1 MLYKKNKSKELDEK
15 LFKNPTAEYRGTP
28 FWAWNCKLN
37 KDILGRQIEYMK
49 EMGLGGFHMHS
60 RTGMANEY
68 LGEEFMDLVKFC
80 VKKAE
85 KEEMLAWLYDEDRW
99 PSGFAGGLVTKE
111 KRHRVKIMTF
121 NPEDKQ
127 DDAKTLEECLETGK
141 PFFFASYDIVLNDRG
156 ELASYTRIGRDE
168 EGGNKWYA
176 FLEIGGDNPWFNN
189 QAYVDTLDKESMKK
203 FIDITYEAYK
213 EAVGDKF
220 GESVPAIF
228 TDEPQVH
235 RRHYMK
241 KALAKERTVLP
252 WTHHLIEGFKKE
264 YGYDILD
271 YLPELIWSLEGG
283 KVSRVKYHYS
293 DYTTE
298 LFSRCFSD
306 QCGDWCEE
314 NNLMLTGH
322 MMEEPTLLSQSY
334 AIGETMRHYRSF
346 QLPGIDMLCDATE
359 YTTAKQAQ
367 SAAHQYGREGVLSEL
382 YGVTNWVFDF
392 RGHKF
397 QGDWQAALGVTV
409 RVHHLSWV
417 SMAGESKRDYP
428 ATINYQSPW
437 YKEYSYVED
446 HFARLNTALTRGKPV
461 VKVGVVHPV
470 ESYWLHLGPED
481 TTSEKRWA
489 LEHNFQN
496 ITKWLL
502 LGQVDFDFI
511 AESIL
516 PDLCK
521 EAGSPLKVG
530 EMEYD
535 TIIVPGMETMRRTT
549 YERLKAFKEKGGKIV
564 FVGECPK
571 YMDATATNEIE
582 ALYNDS
588 IKVPFEREKILEVLG
603 EDKIIN
609 IYKDNEISDK
619 YLYNLRDDENCM
631 WLFIARG
638 VHVNDKE
645 DTQAENLKIVIK
657 GEYYPKVY
665 DTINGEVK
673 DAEFSYEN
681 GNTVVYAKLH
691 SYDSLLLRLGKL
703 EKVEIMDN
711 VSYTL
716 EEPNVYLL
724 DIAEYAL
731 DDEEYNEA
739 EEILRADN
747 KLRERLGWQLR
758 RSAFPQP
765 WTVEEEEIVHKARLR
780 FTIHSEITVKE
791 PLLAIEDAERIEIV
805 FNGEKVACKVVGW
818 FTDEA
823 IKTVRLPEIKK
834 GTNILEV
841 SIPFGKRTN
850 VEWCYILGDFG
861 VVVEG
866 TKKTITERSD
876 KVRYGT
882 ITDQGM
888 PFYGA
893 NIVYH
898 NEIEL
903 EEDSALRVRIPKYR
917 GSLVKVLLDSKEAGK
932 IVYAPYELVIPNVKK
947 GKHVLGLVL
956 YGNRHNSFGTLHN
969 CNEKTWWF
977 GPDAWRTTGDSW
989 SYEYSL
995 KDMGV
1000 LEKPIVEILK

>member
-1 MLYKKNKSKELDEK
+1 
-15 LFKNPTAEYRGTP
+15 
-28 FWAWNCKLN
+28 
-37 KDILGRQIEYMK
+37 
-49 EMGLGGFHMHS
+49 
-60 RTGMANEY
+60 
-68 LGEEFMDLVKFC
+68 
-80 VKKAE
+80 
-85 KEEMLAWLYDEDRW
+85 
-99 PSGFAGGLVTKE
+99 
-111 KRHRVKIMTF
+111 
-121 NPEDKQ
+121 
-127 DDAKTLEECLETGK
+127 
-141 PFFFASYDIVLNDRG
+141 
-156 ELASYTRIGRDE
+156 
-168 EGGNKWYA
+168 
-176 FLEIGGDNPWFNN
+176 
-189 QAYVDTLDKESMKK
+189 
-203 FIDITYEAYK
+203 
-213 EAVGDKF
+213 
-220 GESVPAIF
+220 
-228 TDEPQVH
+228 
-235 RRHYMK
+235 
-241 KALAKERTVLP
+241 
-252 WTHHLIEGFKKE
+252 
-264 YGYDILD
+264 
-271 YLPELIWSLEGG
+271 
-283 KVSRVKYHYS
+283 
-293 DYTTE
+293 
-298 LFSRCFSD
+298 
-306 QCGDWCEE
+306 
-314 NNLMLTGH
+314 MLTGH

-334 AIGETMRHYRSF
+334 AIGETMRHYRSL
-346 QLPGIDMLCDATE
+346 QLPGIDMLCNATE

-382 YGVTNWVFDF
+382 YGVTNWDFDF

-511 AESIL
+511 AESLL

-549 YERLKAFKEKGGKIV
+549 FERLKAFKEKGGKIV

-571 YMDATATNEIE
+571 YMDAVETNEIE

-588 IKVPFEREKILEVLG
+588 IKVPFEREKILEVLS
-603 EDKIIN
+603 EDKVIN
-609 IYKDNEISDK
+609 IYKENALSDK

-645 DTQAENLKIVIK
+645 DTQAEKLKIVIK

-673 DAEFSYEN
+673 DVEFSYEN

-739 EEILRADN
+739 EEILRTDN

-765 WTVEEEEIVHKARLR
+765 WTVEEEKL
-780 FTIHSEITVKE
+780 FT
-791 PLLAIEDAERIEIV
+791 R
-805 FNGEKVACKVVGW
+805 
-818 FTDEA
+818 
-823 IKTVRLPEIKK
+823 
-834 GTNILEV
+834 
-841 SIPFGKRTN
+841 
-850 VEWCYILGDFG
+850 
-861 VVVEG
+861 
-866 TKKTITERSD
+866 
-876 KVRYGT
+876 
-882 ITDQGM
+882 Q
-888 PFYGA
+888 
-893 NIVYH
+893 
-898 NEIEL
+898 
-903 EEDSALRVRIPKYR
+903 DS
-917 GSLVKVLLDSKEAGK
+917 
-932 IVYAPYELVIPNVKK
+932 
-947 GKHVLGLVL
+947 GLQ
-956 YGNRHNSFGTLHN
+956 
-969 CNEKTWWF
+969 
-977 GPDAWRTTGDSW
+977 
-989 SYEYSL
+989 
-995 KDMGV
+995 
-1000 LEKPIVEILK
+1000 

>member
-1 MLYKKNKSKELDEK
+1 
-15 LFKNPTAEYRGTP
+15 
-28 FWAWNCKLN
+28 
-37 KDILGRQIEYMK
+37 
-49 EMGLGGFHMHS
+49 
-60 RTGMANEY
+60 
-68 LGEEFMDLVKFC
+68 
-80 VKKAE
+80 
-85 KEEMLAWLYDEDRW
+85 
-99 PSGFAGGLVTKE
+99 
-111 KRHRVKIMTF
+111 
-121 NPEDKQ
+121 
-127 DDAKTLEECLETGK
+127 
-141 PFFFASYDIVLNDRG
+141 
-156 ELASYTRIGRDE
+156 
-168 EGGNKWYA
+168 
-176 FLEIGGDNPWFNN
+176 
-189 QAYVDTLDKESMKK
+189 
-203 FIDITYEAYK
+203 
-213 EAVGDKF
+213 
-220 GESVPAIF
+220 
-228 TDEPQVH
+228 
-235 RRHYMK
+235 
-241 KALAKERTVLP
+241 
-252 WTHHLIEGFKKE
+252 
-264 YGYDILD
+264 
-271 YLPELIWSLEGG
+271 
-283 KVSRVKYHYS
+283 
-293 DYTTE
+293 
-298 LFSRCFSD
+298 
-306 QCGDWCEE
+306 
-314 NNLMLTGH
+314 
-322 MMEEPTLLSQSY
+322 
-334 AIGETMRHYRSF
+334 
-346 QLPGIDMLCDATE
+346 
-359 YTTAKQAQ
+359 
-367 SAAHQYGREGVLSEL
+367 
-382 YGVTNWVFDF
+382 
-392 RGHKF
+392 
-397 QGDWQAALGVTV
+397 
-409 RVHHLSWV
+409 
-417 SMAGESKRDYP
+417 
-428 ATINYQSPW
+428 
-437 YKEYSYVED
+437 
-446 HFARLNTALTRGKPV
+446 
-461 VKVGVVHPV
+461 
-470 ESYWLHLGPED
+470 YWLHLGPED
-481 TTSEKRWA
+481 TSSEKRWA

-511 AESIL
+511 AESLL

-549 YERLKAFKEKGGKIV
+549 FERLKAFKEKGGKIV

-571 YMDATATNEIE
+571 YMDAVETNEIE

-588 IKVPFEREKILEVLG
+588 IKVPFEREKILEVLS
-603 EDKIIN
+603 EDKVIN
-609 IYKDNEISDK
+609 IYKENALSDK

-645 DTQAENLKIVIK
+645 DTQAEKLKIVIK

-673 DAEFSYEN
+673 DVEFSYEN

-739 EEILRADN
+739 EEILRTDN

-765 WTVEEEEIVHKARLR
+765 WTVEEEKIVHKARLR
-780 FTIHSEITVKE
+780 FAIDSEITVKE

-805 FNGEKVACKVVGW
+805 FNGEKVANKVVGW

-823 IKTVRLPEIKK
+823 IKTVRLPEIRK

-866 TKKTITERSD
+866 TRKTITERND

-903 EEDSALRVRIPKYR
+903 DEDSALRVRIPKYR
-917 GSLVKVLLDSKEAGK
+917 GALVKVLLDSREVGK
-932 IVYAPYELVIPNVKK
+932 IVYTPYELVIPNVKK
-947 GKHVLGLVL
+947 GKHVLGFVL

-995 KDMGV
+995 KDMGI
-1000 LEKPIVEILK
+1000 LEKPIVEKLK

>member
-1 MLYKKNKSKELDEK
+1 
-15 LFKNPTAEYRGTP
+15 
-28 FWAWNCKLN
+28 
-37 KDILGRQIEYMK
+37 
-49 EMGLGGFHMHS
+49 
-60 RTGMANEY
+60 
-68 LGEEFMDLVKFC
+68 
-80 VKKAE
+80 
-85 KEEMLAWLYDEDRW
+85 
-99 PSGFAGGLVTKE
+99 
-111 KRHRVKIMTF
+111 
-121 NPEDKQ
+121 
-127 DDAKTLEECLETGK
+127 
-141 PFFFASYDIVLNDRG
+141 
-156 ELASYTRIGRDE
+156 
-168 EGGNKWYA
+168 
-176 FLEIGGDNPWFNN
+176 
-189 QAYVDTLDKESMKK
+189 
-203 FIDITYEAYK
+203 
-213 EAVGDKF
+213 
-220 GESVPAIF
+220 
-228 TDEPQVH
+228 
-235 RRHYMK
+235 
-241 KALAKERTVLP
+241 
-252 WTHHLIEGFKKE
+252 
-264 YGYDILD
+264 
-271 YLPELIWSLEGG
+271 
-283 KVSRVKYHYS
+283 
-293 DYTTE
+293 
-298 LFSRCFSD
+298 
-306 QCGDWCEE
+306 
-314 NNLMLTGH
+314 
-322 MMEEPTLLSQSY
+322 
-334 AIGETMRHYRSF
+334 MRHYRSF
-346 QLPGIDMLCDATE
+346 QLPGIDMLCNATE

-382 YGVTNWVFDF
+382 YGVTNWDFDF

-481 TTSEKRWA
+481 TSSEKRWA

-511 AESIL
+511 AESLL

-549 YERLKAFKEKGGKIV
+549 FERLKAFKEKGGKIV

-571 YMDATATNEIE
+571 YMDAVETNEIE

-588 IKVPFEREKILEVLG
+588 IKVPFEREKILEVLS
-603 EDKIIN
+603 EDKVIN
-609 IYKDNEISDK
+609 IYKENALSDK

-645 DTQAENLKIVIK
+645 DTQAEKLKIVIK

-673 DAEFSYEN
+673 DVEFSYEN

-739 EEILRADN
+739 EEILRTDN

-765 WTVEEEEIVHKARLR
+765 WTVEEEKIVHKARLR
-780 FTIHSEITVKE
+780 FAIDSEITVKE

-805 FNGEKVACKVVGW
+805 FNGEKVANKVVGW

-823 IKTVRLPEIKK
+823 IKTVRLPEIRK

-866 TKKTITERSD
+866 TRKTITERND

-903 EEDSALRVRIPKYR
+903 DEDSALRVRIPKYR
-917 GSLVKVLLDSKEAGK
+917 GALVKVLLDSREVGK
-932 IVYAPYELVIPNVKK
+932 IVYTPYELVIPNVKK
-947 GKHVLGLVL
+947 GKHVLGFVL

-995 KDMGV
+995 KDMGI
-1000 LEKPIVEILK
+1000 LEKPIVEKLK

>member
-1 MLYKKNKSKELDEK
+1 MLYKKNKSKELDSK

-28 FWAWNCKLN
+28 FWAWNCKLD
-37 KDILGRQIEYMK
+37 KDNLGRQIEYMK

-111 KRHRVKIMTF
+111 KKYRVKILTF

-127 DDAKTLEECLETGK
+127 NDAKTLEECLETGK
-141 PFFFASYDIVLNDRG
+141 PFFFASYDVVLNDKG
-156 ELASYTRIGRDE
+156 ELVSYKRIGRDE
-168 EGGNKWYA
+168 EGNNKWYA
-176 FLEIGGDNPWFNN
+176 FLEIAGDDPWFNN

-228 TDEPQVH
+228 TDEPQMY
-235 RRHYMK
+235 RRHYMRN
-241 KALAKERTVLP
+241 ALGKERTVLP
-252 WTHHLIEGFKKE
+252 WTHHLIDGFKKE

-283 KVSRVKYHYS
+283 KVSKVKYHYS

-298 LFSRCFSD
+298 LFARCFSD
-306 QCGDWCEE
+306 QCGNWCEE

-481 TTSEKRWA
+481 TSSEKRWA

-511 AESIL
+511 AESLL

-549 YERLKAFKEKGGKIV
+549 FERLKAFKEKGGKIV

-571 YMDATATNEIE
+571 YMDAVETNEIE

-588 IKVPFEREKILEVLG
+588 IKVPFEREKILEVLS
-603 EDKIIN
+603 EDKVIN
-609 IYKDNEISDK
+609 IYKENALSDK

-645 DTQAENLKIVIK
+645 DTQAEKLKIVIK

-673 DAEFSYEN
+673 DVEFSYEN

-739 EEILRADN
+739 EEILRTDN

-765 WTVEEEEIVHKARLR
+765 WTVEEEKIVHKARLR
-780 FTIHSEITVKE
+780 FAIDSEITVKE

-805 FNGEKVACKVVGW
+805 FNGEKVANKVVGW

-823 IKTVRLPEIKK
+823 IKTVRLPEIRK

-866 TKKTITERSD
+866 TRKTITERND

-903 EEDSALRVRIPKYR
+903 DEDSALRVRIPKYR
-917 GSLVKVLLDSKEAGK
+917 GALVKVLLDSREVGK
-932 IVYAPYELVIPNVKK
+932 IVYTPYELVIPNVKK
-947 GKHVLGLVL
+947 GKHVLGFVL

-995 KDMGV
+995 KDMGI
-1000 LEKPIVEILK
+1000 LEKPIVEKLK